1 MLNGN
6 YALALRVIRRSKW
19 QSFFTMFGIIA
30 GIVSVVTI
38 VSLGQGI
45 KQQIVKQVNQLGN
58 DLVTV
63 RPGNVVTRDKDGD
76 IVSVNPNYAYGF
88 GSGSLNESDVEAVVG
103 AKHVGQFS
111 AASLLNSGASSGDVT
126 YDNGFILGTDINFPD
141 IINQKVEFGSYFTK
155 GEESRQVAVIGK
167 RVAEQLFKENVPIG
181 QSLTI
186 RGQEFIVRGVF
197 EEFNSGLFGQGID
210 LNTGIYTP
218 RTRLAEVAPESTQ
231 IVRVLVRPDEPKNT
245 TKLVNDLNIKITKL
259 HGGQKD
265 FAVIRQEENIQVTG
279 DILTKLTTL
288 IAGIAGISL
297 LVGGIGIMN
306 IMLVSVSERTHEIGI
321 RKAIG
326 ATNRQIR
333 NQFMAEATMLGLIG
347 GFWGIVLSYVANYFI
362 RITTELK
369 PVITI
374 EIIVIASVVAIVEG
388 IIFGTIPAIK
398 AARKNPIDSLR
409 ISN

>member
-1 MLNGN
+1 MYSGN
-6 YALALRVIRRSKW
+6 YSFALRIIRRSKW

-30 GIVSVVTI
+30 GIVSVVTVI
-38 VSLGQGI
+38 SLGQGI
-45 KQQIVKQVNQLGN
+45 KQQIVQQVSQLGS

-63 RPGNVVTRDKDGD
+63 RPGNVVTRDKNGD
-76 IVSVNPNYAYGF
+76 IVEVNPNYAYGF
-88 GSGSLNESDVEAVVG
+88 GSGSLSEDDVDAIASSDNLAD
-103 AKHVGQFS
+103 FS
-111 AASLLNSGASSGDVT
+111 AISLLNSGASSGDET
-126 YDNGFILGTDINFPD
+126 YNSGFVLGTDVNFPS
-141 IINQKVEFGSYFTK
+141 IINQEVEFGSYFTT
-155 GEESRQVAVIGK
+155 GEQTRSVVVIGK

-197 EEFNSGLFGQGID
+197 EEFASGILGQGID
-210 LNTGIYTP
+210 LNSGIYAP
-218 RTRLAEVAPESTQ
+218 RTQLNSVAPQSTQ
-231 IVRVLVRPDEPKNT
+231 LVRVLVRPDQPANT
-245 TKLVNDLNIKITKL
+245 DKLVKQIDTKITKL

-265 FAVIRQEENIQVTG
+265 FAVIRQEETIQITG
-279 DILTKLTTL
+279 DILNKLTGL
-288 IAGIAGISL
+288 IAGIAAISL

-347 GFWGIVLSYVANYFI
+347 GFWGIVLSYLVNYII

-369 PVITI
+369 PIILLEVII
-374 EIIVIASVVAIVEG
+374 FASVVAIIEG
-388 IIFGTIPAIK
+388 VIFGTIPAIK
-398 AARKNPIDSLR
+398 AARKNPIDALR
-409 ISN
+409 NNA